1 MVYSESADFEEKT
14 QSIIDMEA
22 RFNKIGILL
31 NWENS
36 IVLDIGGAGGLH
48 AGLLTNRVKRIY
60 CADVVDSLNK
70 YNGEFLRLLKEK
82 FIRNGF
88 DLALD
93 RIEFNTTSAMD
104 LIYRDNF
111 FDYIC
116 SFNAFEH
123 IPDPEIAFKEAA
135 RVLKPNG
142 YLYLTFD
149 PIWTAD
155 TGGHFYHLTPQ
166 PWQHL
171 LISNQEYANI
181 MRSAGAGDSEIN
193 DFLYG
198 INRVRLSKYKYIF
211 EELATKLGLIAC
223 FNISWSGMLNDG
235 HISHQNFHFCLAN
248 EYTQEELLI
257 RGMCYIFKKEHKG

>member
-14 QSIIDMEA
+14 QSIIDMET
-22 RFNKIGILL
+22 RFNEIGTIL
-31 NWENS
+31 NWDTS
-36 IVLDIGGAGGLH
+36 VVLDIGGAGGLH
-48 AGLLTNRVKRIY
+48 AGLLANRVKRIY
-60 CADVVDSLNK
+60 CADVVDSLTQ

-82 FIRNGF
+82 FIRNSF

-111 FDYIC
+111 FDFIC

-123 IPDPEIAFKEAA
+123 IPDPEQAFKEAA

-142 YLYLTFD
+142 YFYLTFD

-155 TGGHFYHLTPQ
+155 TGSHFYHLIPQ

-171 LISNQEYANI
+171 LISNQEYASI
-181 MRSAGAGDSEIN
+181 MHSKGAIDSEIN

-198 INRVRLSKYKYIF
+198 INRVRLSNFKNIF
-211 EELATKLGLIAC
+211 EVLAARLGLINC
-223 FNISWSGMLNDG
+223 FNITWSGLFDD
-235 HISHQNFHFCLAN
+235 SHLSHPNFYLCIAN
-248 EYTQEELLI
+248 GYTKEELLI
-257 RGMCYIFKKEHKG
+257 RGMCYIFKKTYKG